1 MAGAAALT
9 ARLVDMSSLSKSAMN
24 TKRRRFRFSLR
35 TMFVLVVVLCLPF
48 GWLDWNRR
56 IVRERESAR
65 VWLKKRLG
73 DVSELPAVYTC
84 VPGPQTERNYSDSL
98 EPTWLRTMLGDRIVY
113 GLEFPP
119 TLSESER
126 LWLLNLFPE
135 AKVVQWSPEAWAQV
149 GPLLME
155 RRDQEAE

>member
-1 MAGAAALT
+1 
-9 ARLVDMSSLSKSAMN
+9 
-24 TKRRRFRFSLR
+24 
-35 TMFVLVVVLCLPF
+35 
-48 GWLDWNRR
+48 
-56 IVRERESAR
+56 
-65 VWLKKRLG
+65 
-73 DVSELPAVYTC
+73 
-84 VPGPQTERNYSDSL
+84 
-98 EPTWLRTMLGDRIVY
+98 MLGDRIVY